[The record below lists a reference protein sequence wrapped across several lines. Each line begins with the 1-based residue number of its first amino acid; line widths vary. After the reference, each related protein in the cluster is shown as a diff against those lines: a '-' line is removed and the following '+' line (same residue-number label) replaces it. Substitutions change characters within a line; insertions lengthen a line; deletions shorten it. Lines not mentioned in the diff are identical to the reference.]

1 MIWQDGECDSGSALR
16 CAAGMAEELRAT
28 RLKADVAERM
38 LSASAERSRLHRAL
52 HWLFRTLVA
61 SNVPTRRISK
71 VKVA

>member
-1 MIWQDGECDSGSALR
+1 
-16 CAAGMAEELRAT
+16 MAEELRAT